1 MTPDEI
7 PQLIKQISYAD
18 PRIMAADPAELMGM
32 AALWAVALA
41 DVPLDFAL
49 QAVGQHYE
57 KSPFTIKPSDI
68 AIRWRATARQRL
80 EAAIDPLPVADPDD
94 EVAYRR
100 QLRAGRIAVAQG
112 TPLPPTVRALT
123 PSVAYDDVRA
133 MRAQGDLMEFIK
145 LQMREG
151 RAQAEARKALILRH
165 PDLAERLT
173 KPPLGYQRP
182 DQWSGAIP
190 PETFNGV
197 ANDSPLR
204 PVILQLLAEAE
215 AREPA

>member
-1 MTPDEI
+1 MTPDEV
-7 PQLIKQISYAD
+7 PDFLNQISIAD
-18 PRIMAADPAELMGM
+18 PRILPTDPKELMGM

-41 DVPLDFAL
+41 DVPVDYAL
-49 QAVGQHYE
+49 QFVADHYAS
-57 KSPFTIKPSDI
+57 SPFTIKPSDI
-68 AIRWRATARQRL
+68 AVRWRATARKRL
-80 EAAIDPLPVADPDD
+80 EAAIDPLPVADPTD

-145 LQMREG
+145 LGMKEG
-151 RAQAEARKALILRH
+151 RTQAAERKALILRH
-165 PDLAERLT
+165 PDLAAKLCE
-173 KPPLGYQRP
+173 PPLGYQRP
-182 DQWSGAIP
+182 DQWSGAVP
-190 PETFNGV
+190 PETWNGV

-215 AREPA
+215 AREAA